1 VDKKALNDKFSKEI
15 LSSIKL
21 SDIDYDQS
29 KNKKPIYFNS
39 ISQMEDYFQSLFEP
53 QEKKTK
59 TIKQIET
66 ELNLKLDEL
75 LKAEQYEDAACLRD
89 YMVMKGFKRKF

>member
-1 VDKKALNDKFSKEI
+1 MEEKDDIYKNLVTFLKLFKNRPYHLAKFLVDKKALNDKFSKEI

-59 TIKQIET
+59 TSFS
-66 ELNLKLDEL
+66 L
-75 LKAEQYEDAACLRD
+75 
-89 YMVMKGFKRKF
+89 FF